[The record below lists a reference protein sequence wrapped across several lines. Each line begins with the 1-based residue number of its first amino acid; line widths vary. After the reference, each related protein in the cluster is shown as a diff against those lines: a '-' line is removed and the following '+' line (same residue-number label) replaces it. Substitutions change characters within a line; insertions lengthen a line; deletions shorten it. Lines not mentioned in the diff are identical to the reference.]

1 MYQNIAIL
9 IIMLPLASSVING
22 LFVKII
28 DKKLAQIIATGFLS
42 LSALFSL
49 IIFSHTGLDGHI
61 IHIKLLPWI
70 EIGNFKVNWS
80 IYIDQLTSI
89 MFIAVT
95 WVSSVVHIYSLGYMA
110 EDKGIIRFL
119 SFLSLF
125 TFFMLM
131 LVSADNF
138 LQLFFGW
145 EGVGVCSYLLIGF
158 WYSKESAN
166 KAAIKAFITNRAS
179 DFAFI
184 LGIITIIFYCGSA
197 NYKDVFSSAE
207 LLSNTKILLQFSILD
222 IICLLLFI
230 GCMGKS
236 AQIGLHIWLPDA
248 MEGPTPVSALI
259 HAATMVT
266 AGVFLVARCS
276 YLFEYSPIVLQFIT
290 IIGGVTC
297 LFAASIAIM
306 QSDIKKIIAYST
318 CSQLGYMFMA
328 CGVSAYNSGI
338 FHLVTH
344 AFFKALLFLSAGS
357 VIHAVHERDIF
368 KMGNLRNKMPI
379 TYGNFLIG
387 SLALI
392 GIYPLAGF
400 YSKDS
405 ILEAAYSSGSF
416 MFIFGIVAAILT
428 AIYSM
433 KIIMLVFHGKTKLE
447 KDVFE
452 HAHEPA
458 KVMNNPLILLVAG
471 SFFSGMIGYYLLSM
485 DKPNGYFHESLFN
498 LHIYKLLISHPP
510 LYIKLLPMAVGIIGI
525 VTGIYFYKIRQ
536 DKNFDHILQLNSK
549 GSRQDE
555 FKGESA
561 QRILIREH
569 RRVSKNSLVWSLLND
584 AVRNKYYFDELYNY
598 LIVKPINC
606 LASLFY
612 LGDQKIIDRFGPN
625 GFSRVVNCFSVL
637 TGKTQT
643 GYVFNY
649 ALYIVSFIVVVI
661 SFFVLLAVVH

>member
-1 MYQNIAIL
+1 MYQNLAIM
-9 IIMLPLASSVING
+9 IIMLPLTSSVING
-22 LFVKII
+22 LFAKII

-49 IIFSHTGLDGHI
+49 IIFCDAGLDGNI

-70 EIGNFKVNWS
+70 EVGNFKVNWS

-110 EDKGIIRFL
+110 EDKGIVRFL

-166 KAAIKAFITNRAS
+166 KAAIKAFITNRSS

-184 LGIITIIFYCGSA
+184 LGIITIIVYCGSA

-207 LLSNTKILLQFSILD
+207 LLSNTKIFLQFSILD
-222 IICLLLFI
+222 VICLLLFI

-236 AQIGLHIWLPDA
+236 AQIGLHVWLPDA

-276 YLFEYSPIVLQFIT
+276 YLFEYSPLVLQLIT

-357 VIHAVHERDIF
+357 IIHAVHEQDIF
-368 KMGNLRNKMPI
+368 KMGDLRNKMPV

-458 KVMNNPLILLVAG
+458 KIMNNPLILLVAG

-510 LYIKLLPMAVGIIGI
+510 LYIKLLPMAVGIVGI
-525 VTGIYFYKIRQ
+525 VIGAVIPWRGHGITASTHFRLIT
-536 DKNFDHILQLNSK
+536 NIL
-549 GSRQDE
+549 
-555 FKGESA
+555 
-561 QRILIREH
+561 H
-569 RRVSKNSLVWSLLND
+569 
-584 AVRNKYYFDELYNY
+584 NKYYFDEIYNF

-637 TGKTQT
+637 TCKTQT

-661 SFFVLLAVVH
+661 SVFVWKG

>member
-1 MYQNIAIL
+1 MYQSIAIM
-9 IIMLPLASSVING
+9 IILLPLASALING
-22 LFVKII
+22 LFAKKI
-28 DKKLAQIIATGFLS
+28 DKKLAQIIGTGFLS
-42 LSALFSL
+42 LSAFFAAV
-49 IIFSHTGLDGHI
+49 IFNHTGLNGHI

-70 EIGNFKVNWS
+70 VIKEFKVNWS
-80 IYIDQLTSI
+80 IYVDQLTSI

-110 EDKGIIRFL
+110 EDKGLVRFL

-166 KAAIKAFITNRAS
+166 KAAIKAFIVNRVG

-184 LGIITIIFYCGSA
+184 LGVIAIIFYCRSA
-197 NYKDVFSSAE
+197 NYKDVFSVAE
-207 LLSNTKILLQFSILD
+207 ELAGIKILLLNFEFSVLD
-222 IICLLLFI
+222 VICLLLFI

-236 AQIGLHIWLPDA
+236 AQIGLHVWLPDA

-318 CSQLGYMFMA
+318 CSQLGYMFLA

-357 VIHAVHERDIF
+357 IIHAVHEQDIF
-368 KMGNLRNKMPI
+368 KMGGLREKMPI
-379 TYGNFLIG
+379 IYGNFLIG

-405 ILEAAYSSGSF
+405 ILEAAYSNGSF
-416 MFIFGIVAAILT
+416 MFIFGILAAILT

-433 KIIMLVFHGKTKLE
+433 KIIILVFHGKTRLDKAA
-447 KDVFE
+447 FE
-452 HAHEPA
+452 HAHEPD
-458 KVMNNPLILLVAG
+458 KVMNTPLILLVAG
-471 SFFSGMIGYYLLSM
+471 SFFSGMIGYYLLSI

-498 LHIYKLLISHPP
+498 LHIYKLLINHPP
-510 LYIKLLPMAVGIIGI
+510 LYIKLLPMIVGVVGIVIGAVI
-525 VTGIYFYKIRQ
+525 PWSRHVIQ
-536 DKNFDHILQLNSK
+536 KNNKKGWIQWRGHGMTVIPNIL
-549 GSRQDE
+549 
-555 FKGESA
+555 
-561 QRILIREH
+561 
-569 RRVSKNSLVWSLLND
+569 
-584 AVRNKYYFDELYNY
+584 RNKYYFDELYNY
-598 LIVKPINC
+598 LIIKPINC
-606 LASLFY
+606 LASLLYFI
-612 LGDQKIIDRFGPN
+612 DQKIIDRFGPN
-625 GFSRVVNCFSVL
+625 GFARSVNCFSVL

-643 GYVFNY
+643 GYIFNY
-649 ALYIVSFIVVVI
+649 TLYIVSFMVI
-661 SFFVLLAVVH
+661 TISYFVWKGI

>member
-1 MYQNIAIL
+1 MYQSIVIM
-9 IIMLPLASSVING
+9 IIVLPLISALING
-22 LFVKII
+22 LFASKI
-28 DKKLAQIIATGFLS
+28 DKKLASIVATSFLS
-42 LSALFSL
+42 LSALFAL
-49 IIFSHTGLDGHI
+49 IIFYHTGLNGHI
-61 IHIKLLPWI
+61 IHLLPWI
-70 EIGNFKVNWS
+70 EVSQFKVDWS

-110 EDKGIIRFL
+110 EDKGIVRFL

-166 KAAIKAFITNRAS
+166 KASIKAFIANRVG

-184 LGIITIIFYCGSA
+184 LGVITIIFYCHSA
-197 NYKDVFSSAE
+197 NYEDVF
-207 LLSNTKILLQFSILD
+207 LLAPKLANTKILLADFEISILD
-222 IICLLLFI
+222 IVCLLLFI

-236 AQIGLHIWLPDA
+236 AQIGLHVWLPDA

-276 YLFEYSPIVLQFIT
+276 YLFEYSPLVLQFIT
-290 IIGGVTC
+290 IIGGITC

-306 QSDIKKIIAYST
+306 QNDIKKIIAYST

-357 VIHAVHERDIF
+357 IIHAVHEQDIF
-368 KMGNLRNKMPI
+368 KMGELRNKMPI

-405 ILEAAYSSGSF
+405 ILEAVYSSGSF
-416 MFIFGIVAAILT
+416 MFIFGILASILT

-433 KIIMLVFHGKTKLE
+433 KIIMLVFHGKTRLAKN
-447 KDVFE
+447 VFE
-452 HAHEPA
+452 HAHEPP

-485 DKPNGYFHESLFN
+485 DKPNGYFHDSLLN
-498 LHIYKLLISHPP
+498 LQVYKLLITHPP
-510 LYIKLLPMAVGIIGI
+510 LHIRLLPMIVGIIGI
-525 VTGIYFYKIRQ
+525 IAGIYLYKSNSIMPFLRKQ
-536 DKNFDHILQLNSK
+536 ESSKDNCFIKILT
-549 GSRQDE
+549 
-555 FKGESA
+555 
-561 QRILIREH
+561 
-569 RRVSKNSLVWSLLND
+569 
-584 AVRNKYYFDELYNY
+584 NKYYFDELYNF
-598 LIVKPINC
+598 LIIKPINC
-606 LASLFY
+606 LAYLFY
-612 LGDQKIIDRFGPN
+612 SGDQKIIDRFGPN
-625 GFSRVVNCFSVL
+625 GFVRSVNCFSRL
-637 TGKTQT
+637 TSKTQT

-649 ALYIVSFIVVVI
+649 TLYVVFFMVAVI
-661 SFFVLLAVVH
+661 SCFIWLGVSL

>member
-1 MYQNIAIL
+1 MYQSIAIM
-9 IIMLPLASSVING
+9 IIVLPLASALING
-22 LFVKII
+22 LFVRRI
-28 DKKLAQIIATGFLS
+28 DKKLASIVATSFLS
-42 LSALFSL
+42 LSALFAL
-49 IIFSHTGLDGHI
+49 IIFYHTGLNGHI

-70 EIGNFKVNWS
+70 EISQFKVDWS

-110 EDKGIIRFL
+110 EDKGIVRFL

-166 KAAIKAFITNRAS
+166 KAAIKAFIANRVG

-184 LGIITIIFYCGSA
+184 LGVITIIFYCHSA
-197 NYKDVFSSAE
+197 NYEDVF
-207 LLSNTKILLQFSILD
+207 LLAPKLANTKILLADFEISILD
-222 IICLLLFI
+222 IACLLLFI

-236 AQIGLHIWLPDA
+236 AQIGLHVWLPDA

-276 YLFEYSPIVLQFIT
+276 YLFEYSPMVLQFIT
-290 IIGGVTC
+290 IIGGITC

-306 QSDIKKIIAYST
+306 QNDIKKIIAYST

-357 VIHAVHERDIF
+357 VIHAVHEQDIF
-368 KMGNLRNKMPI
+368 KMGELRNKMPI

-405 ILEAAYSSGSF
+405 ILEAVYSSGSF
-416 MFIFGIVAAILT
+416 MFIFGILAAILT

-433 KIIMLVFHGKTKLE
+433 KIIMLVFHGKTRLE

-452 HAHEPA
+452 HAHEPP
-458 KVMNNPLILLVAG
+458 KVMNNPLTLLVAG

-485 DKPNGYFHESLFN
+485 DKPNGYFHDSLLN
-498 LHIYKLLISHPP
+498 LQVYKLLVTHPP
-510 LYIKLLPMAVGIIGI
+510 LHIKLLPMIVGIIGI
-525 VTGIYFYKIRQ
+525 VAGIYLYKSDVVISFPRRRES
-536 DKNFDHILQLNSK
+536 SK
-549 GSRQDE
+549 DNY
-555 FKGESA
+555 FTK
-561 QRILIREH
+561 ILI
-569 RRVSKNSLVWSLLND
+569 
-584 AVRNKYYFDELYNY
+584 NKYYFDELYNF

-606 LASLFY
+606 LACLFY
-612 LGDQKIIDRFGPN
+612 SGDQKIIDRFGPN
-625 GFSRVVNCFSVL
+625 GFARSVNCFSIL

-643 GYVFNY
+643 GYIFNY
-649 ALYIVSFIVVVI
+649 TLYVVFFMVAVI
-661 SFFVLLAVVH
+661 SCFVWIG